1 MRKPIIAGNWKM
13 YKTIPEALNF
23 VQSLKPLV
31 VASTGCEIVIA
42 PPFTALKLIS
52 LRLEGSNIELAAQ
65 DVAAEEGPGAH
76 TGEVSA
82 TMLEDAGARWVI
94 IGHSERRQFYC
105 ETDDSVNKKIQSA
118 IKAGLTPIM
127 CVGERLEERDAGRA
141 EAVVAEQ
148 LAGGTR
154 NLTVSEGARIIVAY
168 EPVWAIGTGRAA
180 TPEIAA
186 QMHAFIR
193 SKVREIFGDP
203 IAQETRILYGGS
215 VKPDNI
221 ATLMD
226 QPDIDGAL
234 VGGASLE
241 PDSFAKLVNFR
252 EDR

>member
-31 VASTGCEIVIA
+31 VAATGCEIVIA
-42 PPFTALKLIS
+42 PAFTALKLIS
-52 LRLEGSNIELAAQ
+52 ARLEGSNIDLAGQ
-65 DVAAEEGPGAH
+65 DVAADEGPGAF

-82 TMLEDAGARWVI
+82 AMLKDAGAGWVI
-94 IGHSERRQFYC
+94 IGHSERRQFYG
-105 ETDDSVNKKIQSA
+105 ETDESVNRKIQA
-118 IKAGLTPIM
+118 TIKAGLAPIM
-127 CVGERLEERDAGRA
+127 CVGERLDERDAGRA
-141 EAVVAEQ
+141 EAVVGEQ
-148 LAGGTR
+148 LAGGMR
-154 NLTVSEGARIIVAY
+154 NLTVSEAARIILAY

-180 TPEIAA
+180 TPEIAE
-186 QMHAFIR
+186 QMHGFIR
-193 SKVREIFGDP
+193 FKVREIFGDP
-203 IAQETRILYGGS
+203 VAEEMRILYGGS

-241 PDSFAKLVNFR
+241 ADSFAKIVNFR